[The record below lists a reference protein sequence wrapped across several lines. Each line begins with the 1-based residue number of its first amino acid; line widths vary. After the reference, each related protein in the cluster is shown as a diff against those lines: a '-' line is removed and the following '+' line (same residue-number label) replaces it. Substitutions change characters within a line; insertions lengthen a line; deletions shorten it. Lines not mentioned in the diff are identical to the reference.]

1 MPLLGAN
8 ATVKVVDYTAEVTIK
23 QRYENQEQDPI
34 EAVYDFILRIH
45 LRLRY
50 EFPLDPEAAVVD
62 FYAEIDDKKI
72 IGTIKEKEKAK
83 DICTINHVIA
93 F

>member
-1 MPLLGAN
+1 MIVPLIGAS
-8 ATVKVVDYTAEVTIK
+8 ASVKVIDYTAEVTLQ

-34 EAVYDFILRIH
+34 EAV
-45 LRLRY
+45 Y

-62 FYAEIDDKKI
+62 FYAIVDDKKI

-83 DICTINHVIA
+83 DTCT
-93 F
+93 